1 MQLRVLLA
9 TLAVAC
15 SLAATT
21 AVVADRGA
29 STRLFRVWLKDGVTA
44 DPHAES
50 VDGHPCGGVS
60 YRLAGAVPI
69 EDAYVVPESVV
80 EFDQDGTEVGAWRV
94 PVDTYPYAVA
104 GDELLVSDNYE
115 SLWIDRDGVAREVP
129 LTHRTEGD
137 GETFACP
144 RDWCVILIDMT
155 DRRSRRIGAN
165 SVCS

>member
-9 TLAVAC
+9 TLAAAC
-15 SLAATT
+15 SLAAST

-60 YRLAGAVPI
+60 YRRAGAVPI

-80 EFDQDGTEVGAWRV
+80 EFDQDGTEIGAWRV

-115 SLWIDRDGVAREVP
+115 SLWIDRDGVALGAMRERYFP
-129 LTHRTEGD
+129 G
-137 GETFACP
+137 
-144 RDWCVILIDMT
+144 DWCVILIDMT